1 MMPTLSEVPISLEM
15 PTLSEDASPSM
26 AVADHISRLRPYVPG
41 KPIEEVQRELGLTD
55 VIKLASNENPLGPSP
70 RALEAL
76 TAAAAGV
83 ALYPEGSAP
92 ALRRAVSQAVGMPE
106 DTLVFGNGS
115 DEVLHL
121 LAVTFLQPGDEI
133 VQGAPSFSMYE
144 IYATQCNAVSIK
156 VPLRD
161 FTHDL
166 DAMADAITDKTRMVF
181 IANPNNPTG
190 TLVRREAVARFLD
203 RIPRDV
209 LVVLDEAYD
218 EYVSDPEK
226 PDLRSL
232 VLEGRNIVILHT
244 FSKAY
249 GLAGLRVGYGIMRP
263 ETAALLNRVRSPFNV
278 NLPAQAAA
286 TAALADE
293 EHVTRTIALNAE
305 GRDYFYAEFERM
317 GLDYVPSE
325 GNFVL
330 VDVGRDAR
338 AVFEAL
344 QHRGVIIRSAHGMGL
359 PHHIRV
365 TTGTMPQNQR
375 FIVALKEVLADH
387 TMQAGH

>member
-92 ALRRAVSQAVGMPE
+92 ALRRAVSQATGMPE

-293 EHVTRTIALNAE
+293 EHVTRTVALNAE

>member
-1 MMPTLSEVPISLEM
+1 M
-15 PTLSEDASPSM
+15 
-26 AVADHISRLRPYVPG
+26 
-41 KPIEEVQRELGLTD
+41 
-55 VIKLASNENPLGPSP
+55 
-70 RALEAL
+70 
-76 TAAAAGV
+76 
-83 ALYPEGSAP
+83 
-92 ALRRAVSQAVGMPE
+92 
-106 DTLVFGNGS
+106 
-115 DEVLHL
+115 
-121 LAVTFLQPGDEI
+121 
-133 VQGAPSFSMYE
+133 
-144 IYATQCNAVSIK
+144 
-156 VPLRD
+156 
-161 FTHDL
+161 
-166 DAMADAITDKTRMVF
+166 
-181 IANPNNPTG
+181 
-190 TLVRREAVARFLD
+190 
-203 RIPRDV
+203 
-209 LVVLDEAYD
+209 
-218 EYVSDPEK
+218 
-226 PDLRSL
+226 
-232 VLEGRNIVILHT
+232 LEGRNIVILHT

-293 EHVTRTIALNAE
+293 EHVTRTVALNAE

>member
-1 MMPTLSEVPISLEM
+1 MQTFS
-15 PTLSEDASPSM
+15 
-26 AVADHISRLRPYVPG
+26 VADHIARLRPYVPG

-76 TAAAAGV
+76 AAAAGGV

-92 ALRRAVSQAVGMPE
+92 ALRRAVSQATGMPE

-121 LAVTFLQPGDEI
+121 LALTFLQPGDET
-133 VQGAPSFSMYE
+133 VQGDPSFAMYE
-144 IYATQCNAVSIK
+144 IYATQCDAVPVL
-156 VPLRD
+156 VPLKS

-166 DAMADAITDKTRMVF
+166 DAMADAVTDKTRLVF
-181 IANPNNPTG
+181 VANPNNPTG
-190 TLVRREAVARFLD
+190 TFVRRDAVARFLD
-203 RIPRDV
+203 RIPDNV

-218 EYVSDPEK
+218 EYVAEPDK
-226 PDLRSL
+226 PDLRPL
-232 VLEGRNIVILHT
+232 VLEGRNVVILHT

-263 ETAALLNRVRSPFNV
+263 EIAILLNRVRSPFNV

-286 TAALADE
+286 AAALGDT
-293 EHVTRTIALNAE
+293 EHVARTVALNAE
-305 GRDYFYAEFERM
+305 GRRYFYAEFERL
-317 GLDYVPSE
+317 GLAYVPSE

-330 VDVGRDAR
+330 VDVSRDAR

-344 QHRGVIIRSAHGMGL
+344 QHKGVIVRSAHGMGL
-359 PHHIRV
+359 PRHIRV

-375 FIVALKEVLADH
+375 FIAALKDVLA
-387 TMQAGH
+387 

>member
-1 MMPTLSEVPISLEM
+1 MMPTLSEVPISPEM
-15 PTLSEDASPSM
+15 LTLSEDASPSM

-293 EHVTRTIALNAE
+293 EHVTRTVALNAE

-375 FIVALKEVLADH
+375 FIAALKEVLADH

>member
-1 MMPTLSEVPISLEM
+1 MQTSPQMPVS
-15 PTLSEDASPSM
+15 
-26 AVADHISRLRPYVPG
+26 DHIARLRPYVPG

-70 RALEAL
+70 LALQAL
-76 TAAAAGV
+76 TATAAGV

-92 ALRRAVSQAVGMPE
+92 ALRRAVAQATGMPE

-121 LAVTFLQPGDEI
+121 LALTFLQPGDET
-133 VQGAPSFSMYE
+133 VQGDPSFAMYD
-144 IYATQCNAVSIK
+144 IYATQCDAVPVL
-156 VPLRD
+156 VPLKNY
-161 FTHDL
+161 THDL

-181 IANPNNPTG
+181 VANPNNPTG
-190 TLVRREAVARFLD
+190 TLVRRQAVERFLD
-203 RIPRDV
+203 RLPPNV
-209 LVVLDEAYD
+209 LFVLDEAYD
-218 EYVSDPEK
+218 EYVTDPDK
-226 PDLRSL
+226 PDLRPL
-232 VLEGRNIVILHT
+232 VLEGRNVVLLHT

-263 ETAALLNRVRSPFNV
+263 ETAAHLNRVRSPFNV

-286 TAALADE
+286 TAALGDTD
-293 EHVTRTIALNAE
+293 HVARTVALNAE
-305 GRDYFYAEFERM
+305 GRNYFYSEFEKM

-338 AVFEAL
+338 EVFQAL
-344 QHRGVIIRSAHGMGL
+344 QHKGVIVRSAHGMGL
-359 PHHIRV
+359 PQHIRV
-365 TTGTMPQNQR
+365 TTGTMPQNER
-375 FIVALKEVLADH
+375 FIAALKEVLAV
-387 TMQAGH
+387 

>member
-1 MMPTLSEVPISLEM
+1 MTTLSESVPEGVPEI
-15 PTLSEDASPSM
+15 ASSSVT
-26 AVADHISRLRPYVPG
+26 VADHISRLRPYVPG
-41 KPIEEVQRELGLTD
+41 KSIEEVQRELGLTD
-55 VIKLASNENPLGPSP
+55 IIKLASNENPLGPSP

-76 TAAAAGV
+76 AAAAGGI
-83 ALYPEGSAP
+83 AHYPEGSAP
-92 ALRRAVSQAVGMPE
+92 ALRRAVSEAVGMPE

-121 LAVTFLQPGDEI
+121 LALTFLQPGDET
-133 VQGAPSFSMYE
+133 VQGDPSFTMYE
-144 IYATQCNAVSIK
+144 IYATQCDAVPIL
-156 VPLRD
+156 VPLKD

-166 DAMADAITDKTRMVF
+166 DAMADAVTAKTRMVF

-209 LVVLDEAYD
+209 LVVLDEAYA
-218 EYVSDPEK
+218 EYISDPGK

-232 VLEGRNIVILHT
+232 VLEGRNVVILHT

-263 ETAALLNRVRSPFNV
+263 EIAALLNRVRSPFNV

-286 TAALADE
+286 AAALGDTD
-293 EHVTRTIALNAE
+293 HVARTVALNAQ
-305 GRDYFYAEFERM
+305 GRDYFYAEFERL
-317 GLDYVPSE
+317 GLAYVPSQ

-338 AVFEAL
+338 TVFEAL
-344 QHRGVIIRSAHGMGL
+344 QHKGVIIRSAHGMGL
-359 PHHIRV
+359 PRHIRV

-375 FIVALKEVLADH
+375 FIAALREVLA
-387 TMQAGH
+387 